1 MSTEDTTVSVLV
13 GYGHSDKY
21 VEVDFIEND
30 ERKYS
35 LTLTIEEAEKFVKS
49 YMLQIHLAKEM
60 RKEKKCSQTKI

>member
-35 LTLTIEEAEKFVKS
+35 LTLTIDEAEKFVKL
-49 YMLQIHLAKEM
+49 YMRQIRLAKKMHAEKE
-60 RKEKKCSQTKI
+60 RK